1 VTLSGTASKAYAGKT
16 ITAYQWTQTGG
27 TPTVTLA
34 TPTSAT
40 TTFTAPAT
48 GSLTFRLSVTDS
60 STKVGEDSVV
70 VRVNSAPTVAA
81 TANQTA
87 AVGNIVAF
95 TVTGTDVDGDA
106 LTYVAGTSSTVPLT
120 ALAPSGQFTWNT
132 AGYAPGTYTL
142 TYFATDS
149 FSAQSA
155 SQTTTITL
163 TPGASA
169 ANPPSS
175 GGGGGALPLLPLLL
189 LAALLVAPAIRQ
201 RKQ

>member
-1 VTLSGTASKAYAGKT
+1 M
-16 ITAYQWTQTGG
+16 
-27 TPTVTLA
+27 
-34 TPTSAT
+34 
-40 TTFTAPAT
+40 
-48 GSLTFRLSVTDS
+48 
-60 STKVGEDSVV
+60 
-70 VRVNSAPTVAA
+70 
-81 TANQTA
+81 
-87 AVGNIVAF
+87 
-95 TVTGTDVDGDA
+95 
-106 LTYVAGTSSTVPLT
+106 YVAGTSSTVPLT

-142 TYFATDS
+142 TYFATDG